1 MAYNDDLLNAAQNRR
16 RTGRSF
22 FPAANYPQGQTIM
35 PSRYG
40 TSSAVLPPDQN
51 PAYQA
56 AIARPRLQRGDL
68 TTIRTPSGGY
78 VTVPSG
84 TAGATAQAVPGSA
97 VTQIGNQAPIDRGAQ
112 YARGYGAPT
121 PTIQNGYQF
130 SGGVANPI
138 ENLTPQARIA
148 GGAGG
153 TLDYFRSN
161 PALAAATNALSGFG
175 NSIARFFTAPQ
186 SNQVRDANQPTNFGV
201 GGNFSQP
208 PQNPFSGNT
217 NFQLPP
223 RRYSDLGF
231 Y

>member
-1 MAYNDDLLNAAQNRR
+1 MAYEDDLLNAAQKRT

-22 FPAANYPQGQTIM
+22 FPAANYSQGQTII

-68 TTIRTPSGGY
+68 TTIRTPSGGF

-84 TAGATAQAVPGSA
+84 TAGAAAQAVPGSQI
-97 VTQIGNQAPIDRGAQ
+97 TQIGNQVPIDRSGA

-121 PTIQNGYQF
+121 PTIQGGYQF
-130 SGGVANPI
+130 AGGVANPI

-148 GGAGG
+148 GGAGSA
-153 TLDYFRSN
+153 LDYFRSN
-161 PALAAATNALSGFG
+161 PALTAATNALSGFG
-175 NSIARFFTAPQ
+175 NSIARFF
-186 SNQVRDANQPTNFGV
+186 SNPVNQNVQEVNQPTNFGMN
-201 GGNFSQP
+201 GNFS
-208 PQNPFSGNT
+208 N
-217 NFQLPP
+217 PP
-223 RRYSDLGF
+223 RRYSD
-231 Y
+231 YY